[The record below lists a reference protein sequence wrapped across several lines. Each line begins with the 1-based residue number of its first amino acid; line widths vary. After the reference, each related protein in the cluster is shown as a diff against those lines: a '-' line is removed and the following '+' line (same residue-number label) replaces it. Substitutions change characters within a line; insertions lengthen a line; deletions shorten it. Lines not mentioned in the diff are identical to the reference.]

1 VFANIL
7 GNAAKFTVGRGKVW
21 ISANRAGNQILV
33 SIRDTGIGIP
43 PEALQSIFQMFSQLR
58 APGYGE
64 SGLGIGLALVHQL
77 VQLHGGR
84 VEARSAGVGGGAEFI
99 VHLPA
104 LEAGS
109 APEADAVSTAARAP
123 VTRPRRVLVVDD
135 NDDSVRS
142 LSALLNVMGHE
153 VREAR
158 DGPAAIELVQ
168 TFRPQLVF
176 MDIGLPHM
184 DGLQATQEIRKL
196 PLETQPLIVALT
208 GWGQEIDRE
217 RSRRVGIVH
226 HLTKPIDYEML
237 QRVLELAEPD

>member
-1 VFANIL
+1 
-7 GNAAKFTVGRGKVW
+7 
-21 ISANRAGNQILV
+21 V

-84 VEARSAGVGGGAEFI
+84 VEARSAGIGSGAEFI
-99 VHLPA
+99 VHLPS
-104 LEAGS
+104 LEAG
-109 APEADAVSTAARAP
+109 AAQPIDAGGTEPRNA
-123 VTRPRRVLVVDD
+123 VTTPRRVLVVDD
-135 NDDSVRS
+135 NEDSVRS

-168 TFRPQLVF
+168 TFQPQLVF

-184 DGLQATQEIRKL
+184 DGLEATQEIRKL
-196 PLETQPLIVALT
+196 PLGTQPLIVALT

-217 RSRRVGIVH
+217 RSRRVGIAH
-226 HLTKPIDYEML
+226 HLTKPIDHHLL
-237 QRVLELAEPD
+237 QRVLELAEPA